1 LNFLLSRQVH
11 VFSIGRYC
19 NENRAD
25 INSTLQNFK
34 TKNIQHLAVK
44 LGEQLFHQNEK
55 VATVESCTGG
65 GVAFAITEVAGS
77 SQWFEKSW
85 VTYSNQAKHEEVGVS
100 LSTLNEFGAVS
111 SEVVCEMAQGGLQK
125 SKADYC
131 VAISGIAGPGGG
143 NKQKPVGLVW
153 FAIATQHET
162 ASFSRCFNGDRQ
174 EVREQAISLSLQEL
188 IDSSVSA

>member
-1 LNFLLSRQVH
+1 
-11 VFSIGRYC
+11 
-19 NENRAD
+19 
-25 INSTLQNFK
+25 
-34 TKNIQHLAVK
+34 
-44 LGEQLFHQNEK
+44 
-55 VATVESCTGG
+55 
-65 GVAFAITEVAGS
+65 
-77 SQWFEKSW
+77 
-85 VTYSNQAKHEEVGVS
+85 
-100 LSTLNEFGAVS
+100 
-111 SEVVCEMAQGGLQK
+111 MAQGGLQK